1 MKLPRKFKDMTDIE
15 RRKYANRVKQS
26 LEKNLDYWTKVCQKL
41 SRNLDFTPL
50 EMDLIDI
57 QLEKEIPENK

>member
-1 MKLPRKFKDMTDIE
+1 MTDIE

-26 LEKNLDYWTKVCQKL
+26 LEKNLDYWTKVCQRL

-57 QLEKEIPENK
+57 QLEKEIPEKK